1 MSLNILIVEDEAI
14 TALDIKR
21 KLEYWGHNVLDIA
34 HSGSDAIEI
43 ALKTKPDLILMDIII
58 KGELDGI
65 ETAHEIKKKC
75 DIPVIYL
82 TAHSEE
88 KIMERAKYTEPYGYL
103 IKPIDDKELFFAL
116 ESAIYKYK
124 ADAKLKKVNRALRMI
139 SDCNQSIVRIKD
151 KNELLNEICRLI
163 VKEGGYYLAW
173 VGMVQEDQ
181 FKSVVPVAQYG
192 FDEGFL
198 KSVKISWGNNK
209 YSGGPA
215 GKSIKTSKISITR
228 NLVEDPDF
236 EPWKEQAI
244 KRKYNSAIA
253 LPLFVEEKV
262 VGCLSIYSAEVEAY
276 DENEIDLLQELAGDI
291 SYYLESLKTK
301 KEKDIALKKLK
312 KSEEKLKDI
321 INHAP
326 FGAHSYEINENGDL
340 IFVNANLS
348 ANEILNIDHKVLFGK
363 TVKEA
368 FPGLADTHL
377 PEIYHKIALNGGKH
391 NETSVNYQNEQING
405 IFEINV
411 VNTGKNKMT
420 VFFRDV
426 TESKK
431 AEMALKESEIRYR
444 TIFENSEEG
453 IYQSTAEGRYI
464 QVNPALARMLG
475 FDSPE
480 SVINEVTDI
489 STFYVNPDDRK
500 KLKKY
505 LEKKDVMKDY
515 HVEIFLKNGQ
525 KAWVSIT
532 EKAIRDENGKI
543 LYFEGIARDI
553 TRKKK
558 IEDNLKLSEEKYRTM
573 VETSNEGIWSL
584 DKDFK
589 TTFVN
594 HKLAQMLGYDVSDIM
609 GKSILDFM
617 FEEDINEQKNRIE
630 LRKKGISQHYTCKFL
645 CQNGDTL
652 WTLVSA
658 TPLKDKNGEF
668 KGSFAM
674 FTSLN
679 EIKNIIDEIKIN

>member
-1 MSLNILIVEDEAI
+1 M
-14 TALDIKR
+14 
-21 KLEYWGHNVLDIA
+21 
-34 HSGSDAIEI
+34 
-43 ALKTKPDLILMDIII
+43 
-58 KGELDGI
+58 
-65 ETAHEIKKKC
+65 
-75 DIPVIYL
+75 
-82 TAHSEE
+82 
-88 KIMERAKYTEPYGYL
+88 
-103 IKPIDDKELFFAL
+103 F
-116 ESAIYKYK
+116 
-124 ADAKLKKVNRALRMI
+124 
-139 SDCNQSIVRIKD
+139 
-151 KNELLNEICRLI
+151 
-163 VKEGGYYLAW
+163 
-173 VGMVQEDQ
+173 
-181 FKSVVPVAQYG
+181 
-192 FDEGFL
+192 
-198 KSVKISWGNNK
+198 
-209 YSGGPA
+209 
-215 GKSIKTSKISITR
+215 
-228 NLVEDPDF
+228 
-236 EPWKEQAI
+236 
-244 KRKYNSAIA
+244 
-253 LPLFVEEKV
+253 
-262 VGCLSIYSAEVEAY
+262 
-276 DENEIDLLQELAGDI
+276 
-291 SYYLESLKTK
+291 
-301 KEKDIALKKLK
+301 
-312 KSEEKLKDI
+312 
-321 INHAP
+321 
-326 FGAHSYEINENGDL
+326 
-340 IFVNANLS
+340 
-348 ANEILNIDHKVLFGK
+348 
-363 TVKEA
+363 
-368 FPGLADTHL
+368 
-377 PEIYHKIALNGGKH
+377 
-391 NETSVNYQNEQING
+391 
-405 IFEINV
+405 

-431 AEMALKESEIRYR
+431 AEIALKESEIRYR

-464 QVNPALARMLG
+464 QVNPALASMLG

-489 STFYVNPDDRK
+489 STFYVNPEDRK

-505 LEKKDVMKDY
+505 VEKEAVIKDY
-515 HVEIFLKNGQ
+515 PVKIFLKNGQ
-525 KAWVSIT
+525 KAWASIT

-594 HKLAQMLGYDVSDIM
+594 HKLAQMLGYEISDIM

-617 FEEDINEQKNRIE
+617 FEEDLNEQKKRIE

-645 CQNGDTL
+645 RQNGDTL